1 MQQVQRGIMNNVQM
15 KDVLKKLKLGGI
27 LETYEARLY
36 EAREGNLSYEEATG
50 LLFNDEL
57 EARNSKSLMQR
68 IKYASFEEEKTFEN
82 FDINYYPDSVKRIIN
97 HLKTVDFIQS
107 KKHVIILGP
116 TGAGETHLAQAL
128 GHQAC
133 CIGKK
138 VKFIK
143 ANDMFAEF
151 NRARAD
157 QTVEE
162 KIIKYSKVDLLI
174 IDDFGLQ
181 KFIPE
186 QAYDLYEL
194 ITKRHIKGS
203 FLITSNR
210 KTEMWLNLFSDSVIA
225 SAALDRIVNNSYSVI
240 LEAESYRKNFI
251 PKIKNLEVT
260 NV

>member
-1 MQQVQRGIMNNVQM
+1 
-15 KDVLKKLKLGGI
+15 
-27 LETYEARLY
+27 
-36 EAREGNLSYEEATG
+36 
-50 LLFNDEL
+50 
-57 EARNSKSLMQR
+57 
-68 IKYASFEEEKTFEN
+68 
-82 FDINYYPDSVKRIIN
+82 
-97 HLKTVDFIQS
+97 
-107 KKHVIILGP
+107 
-116 TGAGETHLAQAL
+116 
-128 GHQAC
+128 
-133 CIGKK
+133 
-138 VKFIK
+138 
-143 ANDMFAEF
+143 MFAEF

-210 KTEMWLNLFSDSVIA
+210 KTEMWLNLFPDSVIA